1 MKKLKNYA
9 PVLLMLLCTVVFG
22 VLLLTGVIDLKTI
35 PDLVRDR
42 PVAAA
47 LLVLLLFVAKGFSGV
62 VVYNVLVVVV
72 SLIFDLPAAL
82 LLNGLGTAISLSI
95 SYFIGYFTKTESL
108 EAKLDKHPKIRRYFN
123 TTRDYGFVSCFAI
136 HLLGLNMEVLG
147 VLFGMMRV
155 KYLTYLVSSWIAI
168 IPGMVCL
175 SIAGGELSLS
185 SPAFWVALAINVPMI
200 LFGFIYTKRK
210 LLKKPGQE
218 VAPAAEAVNPPAA
231 SPTPPPVPRDHRA

>member
-9 PVLLMLLCTVVFG
+9 PVLLMLLCTIIFG
-22 VLLLTGVIDLKTI
+22 TLLLSGVIDLKTI

-47 LLVLLLFVAKGFSGV
+47 FLVLVLFVAKGFSGV

-72 SLIFDLPAAL
+72 SLIFDLPTAL
-82 LLNGLGTAISLSI
+82 LLNALGTAICLSI
-95 SYFIGYFTKTESL
+95 SYFIGYFTKTDSL
-108 EAKLDKHPKIRRYFN
+108 TAKLDRHPRMKRYFN
-123 TTRDYGFVSCFAI
+123 TTRDYGFVACFSI
-136 HLLGLNMEVLG
+136 HMLGLNMEVLG

-168 IPGMVCL
+168 MPGMICL

-185 SPAFWVALAINVPMI
+185 SPAFWIALAVNVPMI
-200 LFGFIYTKRK
+200 LFGFIYAKRK
-210 LLKKPGQE
+210 VIQTPADTAKTSETPVK
-218 VAPAAEAVNPPAA
+218 APAPQPI
-231 SPTPPPVPRDHRA
+231 PRDHKA